1 MILADK
7 NKLIKRPKQTAKFTA
22 SKRGLVTTSAV
33 NYNFF
38 FTKRCFTLHCIIFI
52 SNLNYF
58 LREKR
63 LRVVN
68 LRTQKNTLQ
77 GTTVTS
83 AYNDNMKYLWSKL
96 LLQ

>member
-38 FTKRCFTLHCIIFI
+38 SPNDVLHCIVSSSIQI
-52 SNLNYF
+52 
-58 LREKR
+58 
-63 LRVVN
+63 
-68 LRTQKNTLQ
+68 
-77 GTTVTS
+77 
-83 AYNDNMKYLWSKL
+83 
-96 LLQ
+96 